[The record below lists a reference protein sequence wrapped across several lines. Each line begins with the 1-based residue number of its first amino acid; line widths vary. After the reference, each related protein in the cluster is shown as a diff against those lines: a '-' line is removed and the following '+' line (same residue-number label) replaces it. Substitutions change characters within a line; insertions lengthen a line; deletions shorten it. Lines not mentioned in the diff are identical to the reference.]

1 MMFQDRHRLKV
12 LIVASILVGWLLV
25 TKLSGADSKNFFKPD
40 MEVKVLG
47 LVCSSCGIGLK
58 NSFKRHDKVSAL
70 KMNTQ
75 KQILLLDFK
84 EGKEGA
90 VYYIKN
96 KEVIRMVEKA
106 GYEVES
112 IKILADRKP
121 NRYNKP

>member
-1 MMFQDRHRLKV
+1 MFQDKHRLKV

-25 TKLSGADSKNFFKPD
+25 TKLFSADNFFKPD

-47 LVCSSCGIGLK
+47 LVCPSCAIGLK
-58 NSFKRHDKVSAL
+58 NSFKRHIKVQGL
-70 KMNTQ
+70 KMDTNIQ
-75 KQILLLDFK
+75 LLSLDFK
-84 EGKEGA
+84 ESREGS
-90 VYYIKN
+90 VLYIKN

>member
-1 MMFQDRHRLKV
+1 MFQNKHRLKV

-25 TKLSGADSKNFFKPD
+25 TKLFSADNFFKPD

-47 LVCSSCGIGLK
+47 LVCPSCAIGLK
-58 NSFKRHDKVSAL
+58 NSFKRHTKVLNL
-70 KMNTQ
+70 KMNTNIQ
-75 KQILLLDFK
+75 LLSLDFK
-84 EGKEGA
+84 ESREGA
-90 VYYIKN
+90 VLYIKN

>member
-1 MMFQDRHRLKV
+1 MFQSKHRLKV

-25 TKLSGADSKNFFKPD
+25 TKLFSADNFFKPD

-47 LVCSSCGIGLK
+47 LVCPSCAIGLK
-58 NSFKRHDKVSAL
+58 NSFKRHPKVLDL
-70 KMNTQ
+70 KMDTQ
-75 KQILLLDFK
+75 KQLLSLDFK
-84 EGKEGA
+84 VGKEGA
-90 VYYIKN
+90 IYYIKN

>member
-1 MMFQDRHRLKV
+1 MLQNKHRLKV

-25 TKLSGADSKNFFKPD
+25 TKLSGADLKNFFKPD

-47 LVCSSCGIGLK
+47 LVCPSCGIGLK

-84 EGKEGA
+84 EGREGA

-96 KEVIRMVEKA
+96 KEVIQMVEKA

-112 IKILADRKP
+112 IKRLGNEKP

>member
-1 MMFQDRHRLKV
+1 MFQSKHRLKV

-25 TKLSGADSKNFFKPD
+25 TKLFSADNFLKPD

-47 LVCSSCGIGLK
+47 LVCPSCAIGLK
-58 NSFKRHDKVSAL
+58 NSFKRHIKVQGL
-70 KMNTQ
+70 KMDTNIQ
-75 KQILLLDFK
+75 LLSLDFK
-84 EGKEGA
+84 ESREGS
-90 VYYIKN
+90 VLYIKN

>member
-1 MMFQDRHRLKV
+1 MFQNKHRLKV

-25 TKLSGADSKNFFKPD
+25 TKLFSADNFLKPD

-47 LVCSSCGIGLK
+47 LVCPSCAIGLK
-58 NSFKRHDKVSAL
+58 NSFKRHIKVQGL
-70 KMNTQ
+70 KMDTNIQ
-75 KQILLLDFK
+75 LLSLDFK
-84 EGKEGA
+84 ESREGS
-90 VYYIKN
+90 VLYIKN

>member
-1 MMFQDRHRLKV
+1 MFQDKHRLKV

-25 TKLSGADSKNFFKPD
+25 TKLFSADNFFKPD

-47 LVCSSCGIGLK
+47 LVCPSCAIGLK
-58 NSFKRHDKVSAL
+58 NSFKKHTKVQGL
-70 KMNTQ
+70 KMDTNIQ
-75 KQILLLDFK
+75 LLSLDFK
-84 EGKEGA
+84 ESREGS
-90 VYYIKN
+90 VLYIKN
-96 KEVIRMVEKA
+96 KEVVRMVEKA

>member
-1 MMFQDRHRLKV
+1 MFQDKHRLKV

-25 TKLSGADSKNFFKPD
+25 TKLFSADNFFKPD

-47 LVCSSCGIGLK
+47 LVCPSCAIGLK
-58 NSFKRHDKVSAL
+58 NSFKRHTKVLNL
-70 KMNTQ
+70 KMNTNIQ
-75 KQILLLDFK
+75 LLSLDFK
-84 EGKEGA
+84 ESREGA
-90 VYYIKN
+90 VLYIKN

>member
-1 MMFQDRHRLKV
+1 MFQDKHRLKV

-25 TKLSGADSKNFFKPD
+25 TKLFSADNFLKPD

-47 LVCSSCGIGLK
+47 LVCPSCAIGLK
-58 NSFKRHDKVSAL
+58 NSFKRHIKVQGL
-70 KMNTQ
+70 KMDTNIQ
-75 KQILLLDFK
+75 LLSLDFK
-84 EGKEGA
+84 ESREGS
-90 VYYIKN
+90 VLYIKN

-112 IKILADRKP
+112 IKTLADRKP